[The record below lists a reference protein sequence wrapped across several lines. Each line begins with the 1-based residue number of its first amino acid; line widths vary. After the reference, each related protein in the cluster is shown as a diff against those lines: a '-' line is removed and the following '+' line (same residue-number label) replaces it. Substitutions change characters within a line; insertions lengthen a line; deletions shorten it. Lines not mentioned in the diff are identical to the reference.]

1 MIAKGILKSI
11 GTSGI
16 TLSGRKIALTV
27 FTVGFV
33 GGPAFDV
40 IGNAIIAGID
50 EFIRENFGES
60 ALNAMGEG
68 LLISVSAGIGAMFG
82 GPIGALVGGIIAV
95 SYTHLDVY
103 KRQPMSSGMRNM

>member
-1 MIAKGILKSI
+1 MISQGILKSI

-16 TLSGRKIALTV
+16 TLSGLKIALTG

-40 IGNAIIAGID
+40 IGNAIIDGID

-60 ALNAMGEG
+60 ALNDNGR
-68 LLISVSAGIGAMFG
+68 GA
-82 GPIGALVGGIIAV
+82 
-95 SYTHLDVY
+95 SYFC
-103 KRQPMSSGMRNM
+103 